1 MFQTAHQANWN
12 NNFPNK
18 TSTVVAMISIL
29 LHCFDL
35 VSNARIG
42 DSVTEDKKSNTRSS
56 CSTRYS
62 LHTSLISQ
70 IGVSG
75 KQCYHPLPTGNNRP
89 EGWRTK
95 TMAAMNSGHR
105 FCLIC
110 TIHCWYMQLLVVS
123 PQLPC
128 KLGAVAPDGPASA
141 TLDSCTFSAH
151 RWFPFVPT
159 FSKFLKCAWQMVFA
173 TISFSRAG
181 YWHQHGGRQGCQVY
195 LSGQKCFACFVKQM
209 MLFLWQIWV
218 SARLQHVHSHWHRHF
233 VRLDT
238 MLPKKL
244 CVEQKSQIY
253 RNIINAMSIT

>member
-18 TSTVVAMISIL
+18 TSTVVAMINIL
-29 LHCFDL
+29 LHCFVL
-35 VSNARIG
+35 VSNARSG
-42 DSVTEDKKSNTRSS
+42 GSVIKRVILVLAAQLGIVCTPLWFHKLAFPD
-56 CSTRYS
+56 
-62 LHTSLISQ
+62 
-70 IGVSG
+70 SG
-75 KQCYHPLPTGNNRP
+75 KQCYHPLPTGNNSP

-181 YWHQHGGRQGCQVY
+181 HWHQHGGRQGCQVY

>member
-1 MFQTAHQANWN
+1 MFQATHQANWN

-18 TSTVVAMISIL
+18 TSTVVAKISIL
-29 LHCFDL
+29 LLCFVL
-35 VSNARIG
+35 VSNAKSG
-42 DSVTEDKKSNTRSS
+42 GGVTEDIKSNTRSS

-128 KLGAVAPDGPASA
+128 RLGAVAPDGPASA
-141 TLDSCTFSAH
+141 TLDSCTFVQLTDDCPLCQ
-151 RWFPFVPT
+151 PFLNFKSVLDKWHLQQLVLAVRGIDT
-159 FSKFLKCAWQMVFA
+159 SMVEGKDVKFICLVKNVLPVSSNKWC
-173 TISFSRAG
+173 
-181 YWHQHGGRQGCQVY
+181 
-195 LSGQKCFACFVKQM
+195 CFCDRYG
-209 MLFLWQIWV
+209 FLQ
-218 SARLQHVHSHWHRHF
+218 
-233 VRLDT
+233 D
-238 MLPKKL
+238 
-244 CVEQKSQIY
+244 C
-253 RNIINAMSIT
+253 NMSTLTDIDIF